1 MMPYK
6 KKCGILIPVWKRFLN
21 AAEVRSFAQC
31 KLILGGNED
40 YEIILFGPERL
51 DEKYYQEIWKR
62 YCCFGIDDG
71 KIPQLRI
78 VKFQDRCF
86 ESRLSY
92 SHLLS
97 SKEFYRNFTDFK
109 YILIYQLDAWVFSDE
124 LGKWCDD
131 GYDLVGAP
139 WCHLCR
145 LGNDGDCSKYH
156 SSQFVGNGGL
166 SLRNVESFIDK
177 LPYETFDE
185 AMYNES
191 ISEDIYVSMIREF
204 LRPSC
209 MEACKFSVETNAKK
223 LIDEVNGGKLPFGF
237 HGLQVYDGELF
248 EKLCGETFKGKD
260 MEIFKNGR

>member
-1 MMPYK
+1 MTPHK

-31 KLILGGNED
+31 KLVLGENED
-40 YEIILFGPERL
+40 YEIVLFGPERL

-62 YCCFGIDDG
+62 YCCFGTDDD
-71 KIPQLRI
+71 KIPTIRI

-124 LGKWCDD
+124 LGKWCDYE
-131 GYDLVGAP
+131 YDLVGAP

-145 LGNDGDCSKYH
+145 LGKDGDCSKYR

-191 ISEDIYVSMIREF
+191 ITEDIYVSMIREF

-209 MEACKFSVETNAKK
+209 MEACRFSVETNAKK
-223 LIDEVNGGKLPFGF
+223 LIEKVNGGNLPFGF

-248 EKLCGETFKGKD
+248 EKLCDETFKGKD